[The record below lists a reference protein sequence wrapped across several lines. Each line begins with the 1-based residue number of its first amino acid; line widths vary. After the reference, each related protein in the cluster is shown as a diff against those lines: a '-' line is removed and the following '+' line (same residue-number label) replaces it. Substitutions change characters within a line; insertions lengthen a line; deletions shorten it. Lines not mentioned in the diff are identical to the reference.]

1 MTGNNRMPVRQ
12 IIVHGDCWPVT
23 TAVAHLVR
31 SVLSTCEY
39 VITYTLPVLL
49 QQLHRKPEATL
60 VLCLRPREHLFLFYA
75 LKQAILDHPVLVIS
89 DELFFSDQLV
99 LKVYGDIPAIQ
110 QQELTEMLIRVKQEE
125 QWYGGTRCQVTKK
138 LDDFLLYP
146 TLVTGFLE
154 VPQIFNSPKRLMTY
168 MSLLMHREILACGVS
183 PAQQRLPEEVYRG
196 RGRLS
201 AICGRLNARE
211 RQIWQDKYRLLV
223 KLGMRNRLR
232 ELLYGTRFCMNMQ
245 KTVFMAPAETVFP
258 DQQNDFAPHSF

>member
-1 MTGNNRMPVRQ
+1 M
-12 IIVHGDCWPVT
+12 
-23 TAVAHLVR
+23 
-31 SVLSTCEY
+31 
-39 VITYTLPVLL
+39 

-110 QQELTEMLIRVKQEE
+110 QQELTEMLIRVKQGE

-183 PAQQRLPEEVYRG
+183 PAQQRLLEEVYRG

-201 AICGRLNARE
+201 ALCGRLNARE